1 MRNPQKESMKN
12 YDQENEKKEKV
23 AEGLVAARETLRRVL
38 LYSPYCLPYLFSE
51 GRLIMQL
58 EYSSNGKIGGTC
70 FYVGAETLSLESPFP
85 NTPKSG
91 SMMHAASCS
100 QRSRWRRGF
109 RKI

>member
-1 MRNPQKESMKN
+1 M
-12 YDQENEKKEKV
+12 
-23 AEGLVAARETLRRVL
+23 AARETLRRVL

-85 NTPKSG
+85 KTPKSRARAR
-91 SMMHAASCS
+91 AASTAS
-100 QRSRWRRGF
+100 GAAGDADSENP
-109 RKI
+109 KS